1 MTDGRRVVAGPAA
14 AYTRCMGI
22 RAMLDRLLGRSQS
35 EPASTPP
42 PDPDLH
48 EPEENLE
55 SIEERLDEIRAD
67 QTFYTG

>member
-1 MTDGRRVVAGPAA
+1 
-14 AYTRCMGI
+14 MGI

-67 QTFYTG
+67 QTFYSGF